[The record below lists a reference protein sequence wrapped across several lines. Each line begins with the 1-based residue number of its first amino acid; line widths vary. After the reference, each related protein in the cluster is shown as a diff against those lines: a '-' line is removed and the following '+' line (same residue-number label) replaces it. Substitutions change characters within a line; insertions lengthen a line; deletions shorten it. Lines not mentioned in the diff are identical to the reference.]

1 MSKDKETEVVVPEVV
16 EDKVT
21 KDIARREDNAQRT
34 TIKKAIGRQ
43 VAVIQGVE
51 LRGNFEK
58 LKLGAMVSEAARL
71 LKIEDGASRG
81 PTAKGGG
88 ALGWWEDVC
97 PRDKDGKPVIAYKT
111 VMQWKEAAERIPF
124 LLNRIA
130 ANDPKV
136 PDTWKPEPHDKVIAL
151 LAKNP
156 KKAIGKDKSILESA
170 EKMANG
176 MTMRQMLL
184 WGGDEEPSAKGKKA
198 SPGAPKAKC
207 KWCDEKGMCTNKK
220 SQCKGLPCP
229 NRRCD
234 MFEREAYAKTAED
247 RIAEAEEQTRELMGK
262 IGAYFRGKWFE
273 TVSEQTKNDFIRSL
287 KDWAEVASERM

>member
-71 LKIEDGASRG
+71 LKIEDGDPRG
-81 PTAKGGG
+81 RGHAGAG

-111 VMQWKEAAERIPF
+111 VMQWKEAAERLP
-124 LLNRIA
+124 LLMGEDGYEA
-130 ANDPKV
+130 DEMVSLMAKDPK
-136 PDTWKPEPHDKVIAL
+136 KV
-151 LAKNP
+151 
-156 KKAIGKDKSILESA
+156 IGKDAKILQSV

-184 WGGDEEPSAKGKKA
+184 WGGDEEPAAKGKKA

>member
-71 LKIEDGASRG
+71 LKIEDGDPRG
-81 PTAKGGG
+81 RGHAGAG
-88 ALGWWEDVC
+88 ALGWWDDVC
-97 PRDKDGKPVIAYKT
+97 PRDKDGKPVIAYRT
-111 VMQWKEAAERIPF
+111 VMQWKEAAEKLSEKMAVGGGKREAIMC
-124 LLNRIA
+124 
-130 ANDPKV
+130 
-136 PDTWKPEPHDKVIAL
+136 T
-151 LAKNP
+151 LAKDPANVV
-156 KKAIGKDKSILESA
+156 GKDAKILKSA

-220 SQCKGLPCP
+220 SPCKGLPCP

>member
-71 LKIEDGASRG
+71 LKLEDGDPRG
-81 PTAKGGG
+81 RGHAGAG

-97 PRDKDGKPVIAYKT
+97 PRDKDGKPVIAYKS
-111 VMQWKEAAERIPF
+111 VMRWKEAAEKIPT
-124 LLNRIA
+124 IMGKGVMESG
-130 ANDPKV
+130 KV
-136 PDTWKPEPHDKVIAL
+136 LAL
-151 LAKNP
+151 LAKDP
-156 KKAIGKDKSILESA
+156 EKVVGKDAKILKSA

>member
-1 MSKDKETEVVVPEVV
+1 MASKEEVVVPEVV
-16 EDKVT
+16 EDNRAVG
-21 KDIARREDNAQRT
+21 RVVPNAPRTSNDSQRT

-71 LKIEDGASRG
+71 LKIEDGDPRG
-81 PTAKGGG
+81 RGHAGAG

-97 PRDKDGKPVIAYKT
+97 PRDKDGKPVIAYRT
-111 VMQWKEAAERIPF
+111 VMQWKEAAECLAGHLRHIGPGK
-124 LLNRIA
+124 LEEDIIS
-130 ANDPKV
+130 V
-136 PDTWKPEPHDKVIAL
+136 M
-151 LAKNP
+151 AKNP
-156 KKAIGKDKSILESA
+156 KKLVGKDAKVLASA

-207 KWCDEKGMCTNKK
+207 RYCDPSGTCCCKK
-220 SQCKGLPCP
+220 SKHFDAGCP
-229 NRRCD
+229 EKRCG
-234 MFEREAYAKTAED
+234 MFEREAYAKTADD

-273 TVSEQTKNDFIRSL
+273 TVSEQTKNDFIKSL
-287 KDWAEVASERM
+287 KDWAEVATERM

>member
-34 TIKKAIGRQ
+34 TIKKAIVRQ

-71 LKIEDGASRG
+71 LKIEDGDPRG
-81 PTAKGGG
+81 RGHAGAG

-97 PRDKDGKPVIAYKT
+97 PRDKDGKPVIAYKS
-111 VMQWKEAAERIPF
+111 VMRWKEAAERLP
-124 LLNRIA
+124 LLMGEDGLEVAKMIS
-130 ANDPKV
+130 
-136 PDTWKPEPHDKVIAL
+136 L
-151 LAKNP
+151 MAKNP
-156 KKAIGKDKSILESA
+156 KKVIGKDAKILQSA

-184 WGGDEEPSAKGKKA
+184 WGGDEEPAAKGKKA

-273 TVSEQTKNDFIRSL
+273 TVSEQTKNDFIKSL

>member
-71 LKIEDGASRG
+71 LKIEDGDPRG
-81 PTAKGGG
+81 RGHAGAG

-97 PRDKDGKPVIAYKT
+97 PRDKDGKPVIAYRT
-111 VMQWKEAAERIPF
+111 VMQWKEAAERLAGHLRHIGPGK
-124 LLNRIA
+124 LEEDIIS
-130 ANDPKV
+130 V
-136 PDTWKPEPHDKVIAL
+136 M
-151 LAKNP
+151 AKNP
-156 KKAIGKDKSILESA
+156 KKLVGKDAKILKSA

-184 WGGDEEPSAKGKKA
+184 WGGDEEPAAKGKKA

-207 KWCDEKGMCTNKK
+207 RWCDEKGMCTNKK

-229 NRRCD
+229 NRRCG

-273 TVSEQTKNDFIRSL
+273 TVSEQTKNDFIKSL

>member
-51 LRGNFEK
+51 LRSNFEK

-97 PRDKDGKPVIAYKT
+97 PRDKDGKPVIAYRT
-111 VMQWKEAAERIPF
+111 VMKWKEAAERLP
-124 LLNRIA
+124 LLMGEDGLEVAKMIS
-130 ANDPKV
+130 
-136 PDTWKPEPHDKVIAL
+136 L
-151 LAKNP
+151 MAKNP
-156 KKAIGKDKSILESA
+156 MKVIGKDAKILQSA

-273 TVSEQTKNDFIRSL
+273 TVSEQTKNDFIKSL